1 VERIAPQAAL
11 AGAANIGE
19 GLTRNVRNKLMS
31 QAESATTTTPM
42 SFASAGAVRRARHAA
57 ALPGCQLAHAALM
70 AALAAETPHPI
81 IGHAADRFDIME
93 RAEHLKTVLAAVTTY
108 AKAIVAET
116 ADMAPAGYVH
126 DETGYL
132 VDAASE
138 VTGALN
144 SAVDKML
151 DDADEANP
159 GAWLRARQAE
169 VAR

>member
-1 VERIAPQAAL
+1 
-11 AGAANIGE
+11 
-19 GLTRNVRNKLMS
+19 MS
-31 QAESATTTTPM
+31 QAENSTATTTGAPATSPAAPSPRI
-42 SFASAGAVRRARHAA
+42 SFQSAGAVRRPRTTPLAVPAVQAA
-57 ALPGCQLAHAALM
+57 HVTLIS
-70 AALAAETPHPI
+70 ALAGLKPNRI
-81 IGHAADRFDIME
+81 IGSYAADRFDIMA
-93 RAEHLKTVLAAVTTY
+93 RTDHLKAVLAAVTAYT
-108 AKAIVAET
+108 KAIVADT
-116 ADMAPAGYVH
+116 AYLAPIGYVA

-138 VTGALN
+138 ITSALN

>member
-1 VERIAPQAAL
+1 MKQTSPNRLAPALPALQAAHTTLIAAL
-11 AGAANIGE
+11 ASLKPNRIVS
-19 GLTRNVRNKLMS
+19 N
-31 QAESATTTTPM
+31 
-42 SFASAGAVRRARHAA
+42 
-57 ALPGCQLAHAALM
+57 
-70 AALAAETPHPI
+70 
-81 IGHAADRFDIME
+81 HAADRFDIMA
-93 RAEHLKTVLAAVTTY
+93 RAEHIDAVLAAVTTY
-108 AKAIVAET
+108 VKAIVADT
-116 ADMAPAGYVH
+116 AHMAPIGYVH

-138 VTGALN
+138 ITGALN